1 MQLTR
6 RQFLAVLV
14 IPVLAVVWTIYRLNA
29 RTPDL
34 PPETQENRAATAS
47 APPSM
52 TPPPRR
58 EADEPVTSLEVKT
71 DDAGRFQLRN
81 LAPGA
86 YRVTF
91 GEPASRG
98 FTTIDGVA
106 VNDIY
111 GANLLNLR
119 LQSSGAGTLG
129 TDEYQPNKL
138 PRLIRGNV
146 VDANGDPAAGVRVR
160 AERQ

>member
-1 MQLTR
+1 MQMTR
-6 RQFLAVLV
+6 RQLVAVL
-14 IPVLAVVWTIYRLNA
+14 ILPVLAVVWMIYRLST

-34 PPETQENRAATAS
+34 PPETQENIAATA
-47 APPSM
+47 PPST
-52 TPPPRR
+52 TPAPRR

-91 GEPASRG
+91 GEPGERS

-106 VNDIY
+106 INDIY

-119 LQSSGAGTLG
+119 LQSAGAGTLG

-146 VDANGDPAAGVRVR
+146 VDANGAPAAGIRVR